1 MIHAEFFIWCFA
13 FAVYCRADF
22 FFLQEITF
30 SDKGLLENPQRLNAS
45 KFLRC
50 SVALERAFMI
60 ARKRQ
65 LYPGYYVERCVSQ
78 AFTKDS
84 LH

>member
-30 SDKGLLENPQRLNAS
+30 SVKGLLENPQRLNAS

-50 SVALERAFMI
+50 SVALERAF
-60 ARKRQ
+60 
-65 LYPGYYVERCVSQ
+65 YDC
-78 AFTKDS
+78 TKKAALS
-84 LH
+84 WVLC